1 MSSDRIFPPIM
12 SRFTRL
18 PIRWRLAVTSA
29 VLTFLILAAFAS
41 VVGAFTSRQVH
52 EHFDDDLRATI
63 GDLQTRVRPRQ
74 VGTSLELVGGDAI
87 KQAAAGDAVLRVV
100 SSSGRILL
108 PARHNANL
116 GSPLIDLQDVGQ
128 YRVIS
133 RPIFIQ
139 QSDRPVAYLQF
150 GKLRETTNGTL
161 ARIRLFLAAGVI
173 GGALLAL
180 LAGLAVARR
189 AMGPV
194 QELTNAA
201 KEIARTR
208 DAAVELPRPLADD
221 EVADLSRT
229 LTEMLA
235 ELNAARTELEAML
248 SRQREFV
255 ADASHELRTPLTSIL
270 ANLELLE
277 AELSGEDAEMV
288 QSALRSSRRMRGLV
302 SDLLLLARADAH
314 REHVREA
321 VDVGEVICAA
331 AGEAAPLGAGHDLA
345 VDADS
350 GLLVDGWRDDLHR
363 LVLNLIENSLRHT
376 PPGTPVRAS
385 AYATED
391 GTIRIVVE
399 DQGPGLPAEIRDR
412 AFERFV
418 RGAGD
423 GGRGSGLGLAIV
435 SAVAEGHGGSVAYED
450 RLNGGARFIVT
461 LPAADSRADAHAP
474 TLPADA
480 SAERSRADGAAA
492 DRVAAG
498 DHGDN
503 ARGDAAGDS
512 QR

>member
-1 MSSDRIFPPIM
+1 VTTPGRILPPLV

-29 VLTFLILAAFAS
+29 VLTFLILAAFAI
-41 VVGAFTSRQVH
+41 VVGAFTGRQVR

-63 GDLQTRVRPRQ
+63 GDLQTRVRPRD
-74 VGTSLELVGGDAI
+74 VGPSVQLVGLDAVC
-87 KQAAAGDAVLRVV
+87 QATAGDAALRVV
-100 SSSGRILL
+100 GANGRVYRCTGQ
-108 PARHNANL
+108 PNVDL
-116 GSPLIDLQDVGQ
+116 GTPRVTLHDQGR

-139 QSDRPVAYLQF
+139 QSPTPVAFIQYA
-150 GKLRETTNGTL
+150 KPRSSTTATV
-161 ARIRLFLAAGVI
+161 ARIRLFLAAGVV

-208 DAAVELPRPLADD
+208 DAAVALPRPLADD

-229 LTEMLA
+229 LSEMLR
-235 ELNAARTELEAML
+235 ELNASRTELESML
-248 SRQREFV
+248 TRQREFV

-277 AELSGEDAEMV
+277 AELEGEDAEMV

-302 SDLLLLARADAH
+302 ADLLLLARADAR
-314 REHVREA
+314 RERAREA
-321 VDVGEVICAA
+321 VDIGEVIRAA
-331 AGEAAPLGAGHDLA
+331 AGEAAPLALGHDQG
-345 VDADS
+345 VDVDN
-350 GLLVDGWRDDLHR
+350 GLLVEGWRDDLHR

-376 PPGTPVRAS
+376 PPGTGVRAS
-385 AYATED
+385 AHAPDPEHV
-391 GTIRIVVE
+391 RIVVE
-399 DQGPGLPAEIRDR
+399 DEGPGLPEAIRDR

-435 SAVAEGHGGSVAYED
+435 NAVADGHGGEVLYED

-461 LPAADSRADAHAP
+461 LPAAAPAAAP
-474 TLPADA
+474 TESQAQ
-480 SAERSRADGAAA
+480 RSGL
-492 DRVAAG
+492 V
-498 DHGDN
+498 
-503 ARGDAAGDS
+503 
-512 QR
+512 

>member
-1 MSSDRIFPPIM
+1 VIQRRIFPPLV

-18 PIRWRLAVTSA
+18 PIRWRLALTSA
-29 VLTFLILAAFAS
+29 VLTFLILAAFAL
-41 VVGAFTSRQVH
+41 VVGAFTGRQVR

-63 GDLQTRVRPRQ
+63 GDLQTRVRPAQ
-74 VGTSLELVGGDAI
+74 VGADVQLVGLDAVC
-87 KQAAAGDAVLRVV
+87 QATAGDAALRVV
-100 SSSGRILL
+100 RADGHVFRCAGKK
-108 PARHNANL
+108 PTNL
-116 GSPLIDLQDVGQ
+116 GSPLVSLHDVGK

-139 QSDRPVAYLQF
+139 QSQDPVAYIQYA
-150 GKLRETTNGTL
+150 KPRSSTTATV
-161 ARIRLFLAAGVI
+161 ARIRLFLAAGVV

-189 AMGPV
+189 AMAPV

-208 DAAVELPRPLADD
+208 DAAVALPRPLADD

-229 LTEMLA
+229 LSEMLR

-277 AELSGEDAEMV
+277 AELQGEDAEMV

-302 SDLLLLARADAH
+302 ADLLLLARADAR
-314 REHVREA
+314 RERIREP
-321 VDVGEVICAA
+321 VDVGSVIRAA
-331 AGEAAPLGAGHDLA
+331 AGEAAPLASRHDLV
-345 VDADS
+345 VDVDG
-350 GLLVDGWRDDLHR
+350 GLVVEGWRDDLHR
-363 LVLNLIENSLRHT
+363 LVLNLIENALRHT
-376 PPGTPVRAS
+376 PPGTGVRVS
-385 AYATED
+385 AHAVDLEN
-391 GTIRIVVE
+391 IRIVVE
-399 DQGPGLPAEIRDR
+399 DEGPGLPEEIRDR

-418 RGAGD
+418 RGGGD

-435 SAVAEGHGGSVAYED
+435 SAVAEGHNGTVSYED

-461 LPAADSRADAHAP
+461 LPSVLTPQSEEPKAARPTSRA
-474 TLPADA
+474 
-480 SAERSRADGAAA
+480 
-492 DRVAAG
+492 
-498 DHGDN
+498 
-503 ARGDAAGDS
+503 
-512 QR
+512 